1 VLIYFGAPM
10 QKKVIPIFHYA
21 LNPHGFL
28 LLGTAESVGG
38 FAELFELVDA
48 KQRIY
53 AKRAVSERLATR
65 M

>member
-1 VLIYFGAPM
+1 
-10 QKKVIPIFHYA
+10 
-21 LNPHGFL
+21 
-28 LLGTAESVGG
+28 VGG